1 MTPTEKIATVVDI
14 EQFKKDG
21 EVNFREYFVDN
32 RFAMTEEMFKGK
44 AVLDIG
50 ANIGIFSLFAWAHG
64 ADPIFAVESN
74 AANYEKL
81 CENTMKATGVIP
93 VHCAAFNGVV
103 KEASVTEGGGVSKIA
118 PTIQIGGETV
128 ACKSLAEL
136 LEQMPPWD
144 DMVLKVDVEGAE
156 YDILLYAAARDIRKF
171 KTIFLETHKI
181 APKDSRCG
189 GSPLEPRQA
198 RTAAFLV
205 EYLKFLGYEVAKRD
219 AYMWFTWDANG
230 KTTGCTEL
238 EDQHS
243 YRLERK

>member
-1 MTPTEKIATVVDI
+1 MTPTEKIATIVDI
-14 EQFKKDG
+14 ERFKKDG

-74 AANYEKL
+74 AANYDKL
-81 CENTMKATGVIP
+81 CENTMKATGLVP
-93 VHCAAFNGVV
+93 LHFAAFNGVV

-118 PTIQIGGETV
+118 PTIQLGGETV

-136 LEQMPPWD
+136 LEFMPPWD

-156 YDILLYAAARDIRKF
+156 YDILLYAAAKEIRRF
-171 KTIFLETHKI
+171 KTVFLETHRVF
-181 APKDSRCG
+181 PG
-189 GSPLEPRQA
+189 GPSPLEPRQA
-198 RTAAFLV
+198 RTAAYIV
-205 EYLKFLGYEVAKRD
+205 EYMQFLGYEIAKKD
-219 AYMWFTWDANG
+219 AYLWFEWDANG
-230 KTTGCTEL
+230 NTVGCTEL
-238 EDQHS
+238 PDQHS